1 MPAEKEPGQKV
12 FSPAND
18 NLQKLEDY
26 NGVLSDEYW
35 EEWVT
40 NSYREE
46 KGSFIDHNELRKV
59 AMEMNYSEMR
69 KVEEIAVMLE
79 HGANIGVEGEGRW
92 PSEEDNN
99 ESVYVYGER
108 VADALQTGVKEGI
121 LYGPMERGEL
131 PWEPKVSPMTV
142 RLKPNGNARIIM
154 DLSAPHGPKLGEGEA
169 CSPNIGMTDYE
180 EFEPVTMAG
189 NIAWRNCMHRAGR
202 PSMMCKA
209 DWDMAYKH
217 VSVRSEDHRLQV
229 VEFGGRFFVEKCLT
243 FGGMNSPTIYHL
255 PASLLRDWAIARSG
269 QDSRQV
275 IMQLDDNCAC
285 GPLGDGTLDRYRQEY
300 RGLAERLGVKLASED
315 NPSKA
320 FPPTGKGE
328 ILGLEY
334 DGINWTWNMTES
346 KKDRF
351 LMLLYK
357 GVMQGHLENRETQV
371 LAGKINHYSALVN
384 GKFERCLI
392 IHQVDEGKKQSDEIV
407 IGKQAR
413 VQMVWWLLN
422 LRALG
427 SEGAFLSDPNDWFPR
442 TVVELFPDAAGG
454 DTSDQKKGWGCCY
467 PDKGEYI
474 KGVWPTY
481 IHKNEERNGRKWG
494 RRLSVLEGF
503 GAAGGLPVWV
513 EEIVEAGAVAIYVD
527 NSGFVWSH
535 RKGCSRDEWI
545 YTLAKF
551 IDDFCTGMGV
561 KVKLFHTGRRTSKG
575 ERVADALSKG
585 RMKEVEAD
593 MPGALDVSERGSKVL
608 KRWIIDPR
616 VDRDLARRVLR
627 EVSLR
632 VDVHIGRDYVL
643 DMEDMLNE
651 EEERENMIKDIE
663 GEE

>member
-1 MPAEKEPGQKV
+1 M
-12 FSPAND
+12 
-18 NLQKLEDY
+18 
-26 NGVLSDEYW
+26 
-35 EEWVT
+35 
-40 NSYREE
+40 
-46 KGSFIDHNELRKV
+46 
-59 AMEMNYSEMR
+59 
-69 KVEEIAVMLE
+69 
-79 HGANIGVEGEGRW
+79 
-92 PSEEDNN
+92 
-99 ESVYVYGER
+99 
-108 VADALQTGVKEGI
+108 
-121 LYGPMERGEL
+121 
-131 PWEPKVSPMTV
+131 
-142 RLKPNGNARIIM
+142 
-154 DLSAPHGPKLGEGEA
+154 
-169 CSPNIGMTDYE
+169 
-180 EFEPVTMAG
+180 
-189 NIAWRNCMHRAGR
+189 
-202 PSMMCKA
+202 
-209 DWDMAYKH
+209 
-217 VSVRSEDHRLQV
+217 
-229 VEFGGRFFVEKCLT
+229 
-243 FGGMNSPTIYHL
+243 
-255 PASLLRDWAIARSG
+255 
-269 QDSRQV
+269 
-275 IMQLDDNCAC
+275 
-285 GPLGDGTLDRYRQEY
+285 
-300 RGLAERLGVKLASED
+300 
-315 NPSKA
+315 
-320 FPPTGKGE
+320 
-328 ILGLEY
+328 
-334 DGINWTWNMTES
+334 
-346 KKDRF
+346 
-351 LMLLYK
+351 
-357 GVMQGHLENRETQV
+357 
-371 LAGKINHYSALVN
+371 
-384 GKFERCLI
+384 
-392 IHQVDEGKKQSDEIV
+392 
-407 IGKQAR
+407 
-413 VQMVWWLLN
+413 LN

-427 SEGAFLSDPNDWFPR
+427 SEGSFLSDPDAWFPR

-585 RMKEVEAD
+585 KMKEVEAD

-608 KRWIIDPR
+608 RRWINDPR